1 MCGRLPS
8 AAAEVNTTAAVL
20 GLPEHQRVTI
30 HGVLALHGSVATDA
44 LGSTAS
50 ASIAA
55 DEFLR
60 CTATIG
66 DAAQCTLRFTP
77 CVDRMRVGTH
87 SGNAVPAETYP
98 QLFE

>member
-30 HGVLALHGSVATDA
+30 HGVLALHGSVLMLWGRQCQRA
-44 LGSTAS
+44 
-50 ASIAA
+50 IAA

-77 CVDRMRVGTH
+77 CVDGMRAGTH
-87 SGNAVPAETYP
+87 SGNAVLAETYP